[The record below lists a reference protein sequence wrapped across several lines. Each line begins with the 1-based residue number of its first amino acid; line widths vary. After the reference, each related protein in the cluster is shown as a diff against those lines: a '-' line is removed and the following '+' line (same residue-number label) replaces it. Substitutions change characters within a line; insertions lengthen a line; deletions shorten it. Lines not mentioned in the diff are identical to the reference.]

1 MLLDAWKSENM
12 NFMEHLTSQKFF
24 PYLAITA
31 LLEST
36 GLLWQALAYIGLM
49 DKTFMFIGLIV
60 EYIGLCFLPKL
71 LRLVTESRA
80 IGYIISATIIICGAT
95 LENTL
100 FSYELTNFAY
110 LLLPYF
116 YFLGVTFDII
126 SGE

>member
-1 MLLDAWKSENM
+1 VSFA
-12 NFMEHLTSQKFF
+12 EHLASQKFF
-24 PYLAITA
+24 PYLAIVA
-31 LLEST
+31 MLEST
-36 GLLWQALAYIGLM
+36 GLLWQTLAYMGLT
-49 DKTFMFIGLIV
+49 DKTFMFIGLVV
-60 EYIGLCFLPKL
+60 EYIGVCFLPKL

-80 IGYIISATIIICGAT
+80 IGYAVSAAIIICGAM

-110 LLLPYF
+110 LILPYF